1 MDTEK
6 QQNWLRQLQLLE
18 KSMLL
23 DVIAICDK
31 NDLSYFLSSGTL
43 LGAVRHK
50 GFIPWDDDIDI
61 EMPIQDYKKFL
72 EIAQDCLGEE
82 YFVQTFMTD
91 PNYQFSY
98 THIRKNNTTYVKA
111 YNIDD
116 NSHHGVWID
125 IFPVVPLNIGM
136 ELTFKRRW
144 LTLCNFIQIQD
155 SIDKHKEEFRKLLGP
170 VGMLVMKVFSFIP
183 MRLRQKLHAAML
195 KVVFDANPNK
205 CSHMAN
211 VWGNITTVF
220 PKEVY
225 LGDSQLVEF
234 EGVMLK
240 APHDYIRY
248 LEIKYGD
255 YMTLPPIEERHGHG
269 EEMIIDLDNSY
280 ELYMNKRRRREGF

>member
-1 MDTEK
+1 MVVEN
-6 QQNWLRQLQLLE
+6 QHALLRQLQLLE

-23 DVIAICDK
+23 DVVAICDEH
-31 NDLSYFLSSGTL
+31 NIEYFLSSGTL

-61 EMPIQDYKKFL
+61 EIPIQDYRRFL
-72 EIAQDCLGEE
+72 SIAQDCLGDD

-98 THIRKNNTTYVKA
+98 THIRKNNTTYEKA
-111 YNIDD
+111 YNINE

-125 IFPVVPLNIGM
+125 VFPVVPLNTG
-136 ELTFKRRW
+136 LSLFFKRKW
-144 LTLCNFIQIQD
+144 LTLCNFVQIQD

-170 VGMLVMKVFSFIP
+170 VGMLIMKMFSRIP
-183 MRLRQKLHAAML
+183 MKLRQKLHATML

-205 CSHMAN
+205 CTHMAN

-225 LGDSQLVEF
+225 QGPPQLVEF

-240 APHDYIRY
+240 APHDHIRY

-255 YMTLPPIEERHGHG
+255 YMTLPPVEERHGHG
-269 EEMIIDLDNSY
+269 KEMIIDLNKSY
-280 ELYMNKRRRREGF
+280 ESYMNKNNH